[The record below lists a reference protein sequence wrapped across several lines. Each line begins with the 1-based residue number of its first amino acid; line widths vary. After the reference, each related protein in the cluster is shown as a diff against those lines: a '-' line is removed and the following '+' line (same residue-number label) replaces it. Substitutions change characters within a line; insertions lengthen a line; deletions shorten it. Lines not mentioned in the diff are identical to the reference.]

1 MKIAT
6 KTLNTRIKSKID
18 TLSNWQTA
26 STILF
31 AGEIGVATIA
41 ANAVLPSDLS
51 ALTGHLPAI
60 VIKVGDGTK
69 GWNELPYLSAFGADV
84 YDWAKAETKPAYA
97 ATEITGL
104 ADFIS
109 GEIND
114 TNTQYSFSYDN
125 SSNQLVIQKKDV
137 KDTGFVAYQTVD
149 IPIPD
154 LAGYIQ
160 KAEGTVTADEIT
172 SWTVDGKV
180 KGSGIQSN
188 NVQVH
193 LVGATQGNI
202 TTVGTNG
209 AIVDS
214 NKASADVQMKLT
226 TATANN
232 ILTANVDGFMQDSG
246 KGIDSVQFKVAGSK
260 VGDIPKFKDTTG
272 ELIDSGVLLD
282 SLATQA
288 WVTEQLGGITGVT
301 FQIVAS
307 YEDLPTTGENG
318 VIYLVPNGKTGNNAY
333 DEYIWVVSDGVGKYE
348 KIGSTEVDLSDYY
361 TKEQADDKFLQQTT
375 FNTTIANYYT
385 KDDSD
390 GRYYTQDYITT
401 NYYTKT
407 QTDTELGKKVNGKAS
422 GTTTGN
428 VVAWGSDGYNL
439 TDTGFTIA
447 KSVPANA
454 NFNDTGVTSVTANN
468 GLTGSIT
475 GRDLTIGISS
485 IDQSL
490 LSQGTS
496 DYLIFNCGTATTV
509 I

>member
-1 MKIAT
+1 MAT
-6 KTLNTRIKSKID
+6 KTLSTRIKSKID

-26 STILF
+26 STVLF
-31 AGEIGVATIA
+31 AGEVGVATIA

-69 GWNELPYLSAFGADV
+69 NWNDLPYLSAFGADV
-84 YDWAKAETKPAYA
+84 YDWAKAENKPAYA
-97 ATEITGL
+97 ATEIIGL
-104 ADFIS
+104 TDFIS

-114 TNTQYSFSYDN
+114 TNTQYSFSYN
-125 SSNQLVIQKKDV
+125 NGTNQLVIQKKDV
-137 KDTGFVAYQTVD
+137 KDTGFIAYQTVD

-154 LAGYIQ
+154 LTSYIQ
-160 KAEGTVTADEIT
+160 KTEESIVADELA
-172 SWTVDGKV
+172 SWAVDGKV
-180 KGSGIQSN
+180 KGSGIQSS

-193 LVGATQGNI
+193 LTGATPGNVAI
-202 TTVGTNG
+202 VGING
-209 AIVDS
+209 AMVDG
-214 NKASADVQMKLT
+214 NKALSDIQTKLT

-232 ILTANVDGFMQDSG
+232 ILTANADGFMQDSG

-288 WVTEQLGGITGVT
+288 WVTEQLGGITGVS

-307 YEDLPTTGENG
+307 YEELPTIGENG

-333 DEYIWVVSDGVGKYE
+333 DEYIWVTSDGTGKYE

-361 TKEQADDKFLQQTT
+361 TKEQADGKFLQQTT

-390 GRYYTQDYITT
+390 GRYYTQDYITA

-407 QTDTELGKKVNGKAS
+407 QTDTELGKKVNGNAT

-428 VVAWGSDGYNL
+428 VVAWGSDGYHI

-468 GLTGSIT
+468 GLTGTISD
-475 GRDLTIGISS
+475 RDLTIGIDS

-490 LSQGTS
+490 LSQGTN
-496 DYLIFNCGTATTV
+496 DYLIFNCGTTTTV

>member
-1 MKIAT
+1 MAT

-26 STILF
+26 STVLF

-84 YDWAKAETKPAYA
+84 YDWAKAETKPLYA

-125 SSNQLVIQKKDV
+125 GNNQLVIQKKDV

-154 LAGYIQ
+154 LTGYIQ
-160 KAEGTVTADEIT
+160 KAEGNVVADELT

-180 KGSGIQSN
+180 KGSGIQSD

-193 LVGATQGNI
+193 LTGATPGNVAI
-202 TTVGTNG
+202 VGING
-209 AIVDS
+209 AIVDG
-214 NKASADVQMKLT
+214 NKALSDIQTKLT

-232 ILTANVDGFMQDSG
+232 ILTANADGFIQDSG

-307 YEDLPTTGENG
+307 YEELPTTGENG

-333 DEYIWVVSDGVGKYE
+333 DEYIWVTSDGTGKYE

-361 TKEQADDKFLQQTT
+361 TKEQADGKFLQQTT

-390 GRYYTQDYITT
+390 GRYYTQEYITT

-407 QTDTELGKKVNGKAS
+407 QTDTELGKKVNGNAT

-428 VVAWGSDGYNL
+428 VVAWGSDGYHI

-468 GLTGSIT
+468 GLTGTISD
-475 GRDLTIGISS
+475 RDLTIGIDS

-496 DYLIFNCGTATTV
+496 DYLIFNCGTTTTV

>member
-1 MKIAT
+1 MAT

-26 STILF
+26 STVLF

-69 GWNELPYLSAFGADV
+69 GWNDLPYLSAFGADV
-84 YDWAKAETKPAYA
+84 YDWAKAENKPEYA

-114 TNTQYSFSYDN
+114 TNTQYSFSYN
-125 SSNQLVIQKKDV
+125 NGSNQLVIQKKDV

-154 LAGYIQ
+154 LTGYIQ
-160 KAEGTVTADEIT
+160 KAEGNVAADELT

-193 LVGATQGNI
+193 LAGATQDNLTI
-202 TTVGTNG
+202 VGANG

-214 NKASADVQMKLT
+214 NKALADVQTKLT

-232 ILTANVDGFMQDSG
+232 ILTANADGFMQDSG
-246 KGIDSVQFKVAGSK
+246 KGINSVQFKVTGAK
-260 VGDIPKFKDTTG
+260 VGDIPKFKDATG

-288 WVTEQLGGITGVT
+288 WVTEQLGGITGVS

-307 YEDLPTTGENG
+307 YEELPTTGENG

-333 DEYIWVVSDGVGKYE
+333 DEYIWVVSDGTGKYE
-348 KIGSTEVDLSDYY
+348 KIGSTEVDLSGYY

-401 NYYTKT
+401 NYYTKA

-439 TDTGFTIA
+439 ADTGFTIA

-468 GLTGSIT
+468 GLTGSIVSR
-475 GRDLTIGISS
+475 GLTIGISS

-490 LSQGTS
+490 LSQGSS

>member
-1 MKIAT
+1 MAT

-26 STILF
+26 STVLF

-69 GWNELPYLSAFGADV
+69 GWNDLPYLSAFGADV
-84 YDWAKAETKPAYA
+84 YDWAKAENKPAYA

-125 SSNQLVIQKKDV
+125 GNNQLVIQKKDV

-154 LAGYIQ
+154 LTSYTQ
-160 KAEGTVTADEIT
+160 KAEGNIAADELV

-180 KGSGIQSN
+180 KGSGIQSS

-193 LVGATQGNI
+193 LTGATQGNVAI
-202 TTVGTNG
+202 VGING
-209 AIVDS
+209 AIVDG

-232 ILTANVDGFMQDSG
+232 ILTANADGFMQDSG

-260 VGDIPKFKDTTG
+260 VGDIPKFKDATG

-307 YEDLPTTGENG
+307 YEELPTTGENG

-333 DEYIWVVSDGVGKYE
+333 DEYIWVVSDGTGKYE

-361 TKEQADDKFLQQTT
+361 TKEQTDGKFLQQTT

-401 NYYTKT
+401 NYYTKA

-422 GTTTGN
+422 GTTAGN
-428 VVAWGSDGYNL
+428 VVGWGSDGYNL

-468 GLTGSIT
+468 GLTGSII

-496 DYLIFNCGTATTV
+496 DYLIFNCGTTTTV

>member
-1 MKIAT
+1 MAT

-18 TLSNWQTA
+18 SLSNWQTA
-26 STILF
+26 STVLF

-69 GWNELPYLSAFGADV
+69 NWNDLPYLSAFGADV
-84 YDWAKAETKPAYA
+84 YDWAKAETKPPYA

-104 ADFIS
+104 TDFIS

-125 SSNQLVIQKKDV
+125 GNNQLVIQKKDV
-137 KDTGFVAYQTVD
+137 KDTGFIAYQTVD

-154 LAGYIQ
+154 LTGYIQ
-160 KAEGTVTADEIT
+160 KAEGNVVADELV

-180 KGSGIQSN
+180 KGTGIQSSE
-188 NVQVH
+188 VQ
-193 LVGATQGNI
+193 LQLTSATPGNI
-202 TTVGTNG
+202 VIVGL
-209 AIVDS
+209 
-214 NKASADVQMKLT
+214 NKAMVDGNKALGDVQMKLT

-232 ILTANVDGFMQDSG
+232 ILTADAEGFMQDSG

-307 YEDLPTTGENG
+307 YEELPTPGENG

-333 DEYIWVVSDGVGKYE
+333 DEYIWVTSDGTGKYE

-361 TKEQADDKFLQQTT
+361 TKEQVDGKFLQQTT

-407 QTDTELGKKVNGKAS
+407 QTNTELGKKVNGNAT

-428 VVAWGSDGYNL
+428 VVAWGSDGYHI

-468 GLTGSIT
+468 GLTGTISD
-475 GRDLTIGISS
+475 RDLTIGIDS

-490 LSQGTS
+490 LSQGTN
-496 DYLIFNCGTATTV
+496 DYLIFNCGTTTTV

>member
-1 MKIAT
+1 MAT
-6 KTLNTRIKSKID
+6 KTLNTRIKSKVD
-18 TLSNWQTA
+18 SLSNWLAAT
-26 STILF
+26 TTLL

-41 ANAVLPSDLS
+41 AGTALPTELA
-51 ALTGHLPAI
+51 ALTNHLPAI

-69 GWNELPYLSAFGADV
+69 NWNDLPYLSAFGADV
-84 YDWAKAETKPAYA
+84 YDWAKAETKPTYA

-104 ADFIS
+104 ADYIS
-109 GEIND
+109 GSIKD
-114 TNTQYSFSYDN
+114 TNTQYDFSYN
-125 SSNQLVIQKKDV
+125 TSSNQLVIKKKDV
-137 KDTGFVAYQTVD
+137 SDTEYVAYETVD

-154 LAGYIQ
+154 LSSYIQ
-160 KAEGTVTADEIT
+160 KAEGNVAADELA

-180 KGSGIQSN
+180 KGTGIQSSE
-188 NVQVH
+188 VQ
-193 LVGATQGNI
+193 LQLKSATPGNI
-202 TTVGTNG
+202 VIVGL
-209 AIVDS
+209 
-214 NKASADVQMKLT
+214 NKAMVDGNKALGDVQMKLT

-232 ILTANVDGFMQDSG
+232 ILTADAEGFMQDSG

-288 WVTEQLGGITGVT
+288 WVTEQLGGITGIS

-307 YEDLPTTGENG
+307 YDDLPTTGENG

-333 DEYIWVVSDGVGKYE
+333 DEYIWVTSDGTGKYE

-361 TKEQADDKFLQQTT
+361 TKEQADGKFLQQTT

-390 GRYYTQDYITT
+390 GRYYTQEYITA

-407 QTDTELGKKVNGKAS
+407 QTNTELGKKVNGNAT

-428 VVAWGSDGYNL
+428 VVAWGSDGYHI

-468 GLTGSIT
+468 GLTGTIYD
-475 GRDLTIGISS
+475 RDLTIGIDS

-490 LSQGTS
+490 LSQGAS

>member
-1 MKIAT
+1 MAT

-18 TLSNWQTA
+18 SLSNWQTA
-26 STILF
+26 STVLF

-69 GWNELPYLSAFGADV
+69 NWNDLPYLSAFGADV
-84 YDWAKAETKPAYA
+84 YDWAKAETKPPYA

-125 SSNQLVIQKKDV
+125 GNNQLVIQKKDV
-137 KDTGFVAYQTVD
+137 KDTGFIAYQTVD

-154 LAGYIQ
+154 LTGYIQ
-160 KAEGTVTADEIT
+160 KAEGNVAADELV

-180 KGSGIQSN
+180 KGTGIQSSE
-188 NVQVH
+188 VQ
-193 LVGATQGNI
+193 LQLTSATPGNI
-202 TTVGTNG
+202 VIVGL
-209 AIVDS
+209 
-214 NKASADVQMKLT
+214 NKAMVDGNKALGDVQMKLT

-232 ILTANVDGFMQDSG
+232 ILTADAEGFMQDSG

-307 YEDLPTTGENG
+307 YEELPTPGENG

-333 DEYIWVVSDGVGKYE
+333 DEYIWVTSDGTGKYE

-361 TKEQADDKFLQQTT
+361 TKEQVDGKFLQQTT

-407 QTDTELGKKVNGKAS
+407 QTNTELGKKVNGNAT

-428 VVAWGSDGYNL
+428 VVAWGSDGYHI

-468 GLTGSIT
+468 GLTGTISD
-475 GRDLTIGISS
+475 RDLTIGIDS

-496 DYLIFNCGTATTV
+496 DYLIFNCGTTTTV

>member
-1 MKIAT
+1 MAT
-6 KTLNTRIKSKID
+6 KTLNTRIKSKTD

-26 STILF
+26 STVLF

-69 GWNELPYLSAFGADV
+69 GWNDLPYLSAFGADV
-84 YDWAKAETKPAYA
+84 YDWAKAENKPVYA

-125 SSNQLVIQKKDV
+125 ENNQLVIKKKDV

-154 LAGYIQ
+154 LSTYVE
-160 KAEGTVTADEIT
+160 KSSGTVSASEVV
-172 SWTVDGKV
+172 SWTTDGKIQ
-180 KGSGIQSN
+180 GSGIQSDN
-188 NVQVH
+188 IQTH
-193 LVGATQGNI
+193 LTGATVGNI
-202 TTVGTNG
+202 TKVGANGVIEDGNVAITN
-209 AIVDS
+209 I
-214 NKASADVQMKLT
+214 QTKLT
-226 TATANN
+226 SPTADN
-232 ILTANVDGFMQDSG
+232 ILTANAEGFMQDSG
-246 KGIDSVQFKVAGSK
+246 KGINSVQFKVAGSK
-260 VGDIPKFKDTTG
+260 VGDLPKFKDTTG

-288 WVTEQLGGITGVT
+288 WVTEQLGGITGVS

-307 YEDLPTTGENG
+307 YDDLPTTGENG
-318 VIYLVPNGKTGNNAY
+318 IIYLVPNGETGNNAY
-333 DEYIWVVSDGVGKYE
+333 DEYIWIVSDGTGKYE

-361 TKEQADDKFLQQTT
+361 TKEQTDGKFLQQTT

-407 QTDTELGKKVNGKAS
+407 QTNTELGKKVNGNAT

-428 VVAWGSDGYNL
+428 VVAWGSDGYHI

-468 GLTGSIT
+468 GLTGTISD
-475 GRDLTIGISS
+475 RDLTIGIDS

-490 LSQGTS
+490 LSQGTG
-496 DYLIFNCGTATTV
+496 DYLIFNCGTTTTV

>member
-1 MKIAT
+1 MAT
-6 KTLNTRIKSKID
+6 KTLNTRIKSKVD
-18 TLSNWQTA
+18 SLSNWQTA
-26 STILF
+26 ATTLL

-41 ANAVLPSDLS
+41 AGTALPTELA
-51 ALTGHLPAI
+51 ALTNHLPAI

-69 GWNELPYLSAFGADV
+69 NWNDLPYLSAFGADV
-84 YDWAKAETKPAYA
+84 YDWAKAETKPTYA

-104 ADFIS
+104 ADYIS
-109 GEIND
+109 GSIKD
-114 TNTQYSFSYDN
+114 TNTQYDFSYN
-125 SSNQLVIQKKDV
+125 TSSNQLVIKKKDV
-137 KDTGFVAYQTVD
+137 SDTEYVAYETVD

-154 LAGYIQ
+154 LSTYVE
-160 KAEGTVTADEIT
+160 KSSGTVSASEVVSWTAD
-172 SWTVDGKV
+172 GKIQ
-180 KGSGIQSN
+180 GSGIQSDN
-188 NVQVH
+188 IQVY
-193 LVGATQGNI
+193 LTGSTPGNLARI
-202 TTVGTNG
+202 GLNG
-209 AIVDS
+209 AMVDS
-214 NKASADVQMKLT
+214 NIASADVQVKLT
-226 TATANN
+226 SSTADN
-232 ILTANVDGFMQDSG
+232 ILTANAEGFMQDSG
-246 KGIDSVQFKVAGSK
+246 KGINSVQLKVAGSK
-260 VGDIPKFKDTTG
+260 VGDLPKFKDTTG

-288 WVTEQLGGITGVT
+288 WVTEQLGGITGVS

-307 YEDLPTTGENG
+307 YDDLPTTGENG
-318 VIYLVPNGKTGNNAY
+318 IIYLVPNGETGNNAY
-333 DEYIWVVSDGVGKYE
+333 DEYIWIVSDGTGKYE

-361 TKEQADDKFLQQTT
+361 TKEQTDGKFLQQTT

-390 GRYYTQDYITT
+390 GRYYTQEYITA

-407 QTDTELGKKVNGKAS
+407 QTNTELGKKVNGNAT

-428 VVAWGSDGYNL
+428 VVAWGSDGYHI

-447 KSVPANA
+447 KSVPVNA

-468 GLTGSIT
+468 GLTGTISN
-475 GRDLTIGISS
+475 RDLTIGIDS

>member
-1 MKIAT
+1 MAT
-6 KTLNTRIKSKID
+6 KTLSTRIKSKID

-26 STILF
+26 STVLF

-69 GWNELPYLSAFGADV
+69 VWNELPYLSAFGADV
-84 YDWAKAETKPAYA
+84 YDWAKAENKPAYA

-104 ADFIS
+104 TDFIS

-114 TNTQYSFSYDN
+114 TNTQYSFSYN
-125 SSNQLVIQKKDV
+125 NGTNQLVIQKKDV
-137 KDTGFVAYQTVD
+137 KDTGFIAYQTVD

-154 LAGYIQ
+154 LTSYIQ
-160 KAEGTVTADEIT
+160 KTEESIVADELA
-172 SWTVDGKV
+172 SWAVDGKV
-180 KGSGIQSN
+180 KGSGIQSS

-193 LVGATQGNI
+193 LTGATPGN
-202 TTVGTNG
+202 V
-209 AIVDS
+209 AIVGIDGAMVDG
-214 NKASADVQMKLT
+214 NKALSDIQTKLT

-232 ILTANVDGFMQDSG
+232 ILTANADGFMQDSG

-272 ELIDSGVLLD
+272 ELVDSGVLLD

-288 WVTEQLGGITGVT
+288 WVTEQLGGIIGVS

-307 YEDLPTTGENG
+307 YEELPTTGENG

-333 DEYIWVVSDGVGKYE
+333 DEYIWVTSDGTGKYE

-361 TKEQADDKFLQQTT
+361 TKEQADGKFLQQAT

-407 QTDTELGKKVNGKAS
+407 QTNTELGKKVNGNAT

-428 VVAWGSDGYNL
+428 VVAWGSDGYHI

-468 GLTGSIT
+468 GLTGTISD
-475 GRDLTIGISS
+475 RDLTIGIDS

-496 DYLIFNCGTATTV
+496 DYLIFNCGTTTTV

>member
-1 MKIAT
+1 MAT
-6 KTLNTRIKSKID
+6 KTLNTRIKSKVD
-18 TLSNWQTA
+18 SLSNWQTA
-26 STILF
+26 TTTLF

-41 ANAVLPSDLS
+41 AGTALPPELA
-51 ALTGHLPAI
+51 ALTNHLPAI

-69 GWNELPYLSAFGADV
+69 NWNDLPYLSAFGADV
-84 YDWAKAETKPAYA
+84 YDWAKAETKPTYA

-104 ADFIS
+104 ADYIS
-109 GEIND
+109 GLIKD
-114 TNTQYSFSYDN
+114 TNTQYDFSYN
-125 SSNQLVIQKKDV
+125 TSSNQLVIKKKDV
-137 KDTGFVAYQTVD
+137 SDTEYVAYETVD

-154 LAGYIQ
+154 LSSYAKYETTVDTNDGEIAYWKTAGVITSAGTTISDIQ
-160 KAEGTVTADEIT
+160 THLTGATVGNVTKVGTDGVIEDGNVAIANIQTKLTSSTAD
-172 SWTVDGKV
+172 
-180 KGSGIQSN
+180 
-188 NVQVH
+188 
-193 LVGATQGNI
+193 
-202 TTVGTNG
+202 
-209 AIVDS
+209 
-214 NKASADVQMKLT
+214 
-226 TATANN
+226 N
-232 ILTANVDGFMQDSG
+232 ILTANADGFMQDSG
-246 KGIDSVQFKVAGSK
+246 KGINSVQFKVAGSK
-260 VGDIPKFKDTTG
+260 VGDIPKFKDATG

-288 WVTEQLGGITGVT
+288 WVTEQLGGITGVS

-307 YEDLPTTGENG
+307 YDDLPTTGENG
-318 VIYLVPNGKTGNNAY
+318 IIYLVPNGETGNNAY
-333 DEYIWVVSDGVGKYE
+333 DEYIWIVSDGTGKYE

-361 TKEQADDKFLQQTT
+361 TKEQTDGKFLQQTT

-390 GRYYTQDYITT
+390 GRYYTQEYITA

-407 QTDTELGKKVNGKAS
+407 QTNTELGKKVNGNAT

-428 VVAWGSDGYNL
+428 VVAWGSDGYHI

-447 KSVPANA
+447 KSVPVNA

-468 GLTGSIT
+468 GLTGTISN
-475 GRDLTIGISS
+475 RDLTIGIDS

>member
-1 MKIAT
+1 MAT

-18 TLSNWQTA
+18 SLSNWQTA
-26 STILF
+26 STVLF

-69 GWNELPYLSAFGADV
+69 NWNDLPYLSAFGADV
-84 YDWAKAETKPAYA
+84 YDWAKAETKPPYA

-104 ADFIS
+104 SDFIS

-125 SSNQLVIQKKDV
+125 GNNQLVIQKKDV
-137 KDTGFVAYQTVD
+137 KDTGFIAYQTVD

-154 LAGYIQ
+154 LTSYIQ
-160 KAEGTVTADEIT
+160 KAEGNVAADELV

-180 KGSGIQSN
+180 KGTGIQSSE
-188 NVQVH
+188 VQ
-193 LVGATQGNI
+193 LQLTSGTPGNI
-202 TTVGTNG
+202 VIVGL
-209 AIVDS
+209 
-214 NKASADVQMKLT
+214 NKAMVDGNKALGDVQMKLT

-232 ILTANVDGFMQDSG
+232 ILTADAEGFMQDSG

-307 YEDLPTTGENG
+307 YEELPTIGENG

-333 DEYIWVVSDGVGKYE
+333 DEYIWVTSDGTGKYE

-361 TKEQADDKFLQQTT
+361 TKEQVDGKFLQQTT

-407 QTDTELGKKVNGKAS
+407 QTNTELGKKVNGNAT

-428 VVAWGSDGYNL
+428 VVAWGSDGYHI

-468 GLTGSIT
+468 GLTGTISD
-475 GRDLTIGISS
+475 RDLTIGIDS

-490 LSQGTS
+490 LSQGTN
-496 DYLIFNCGTATTV
+496 DYLIFNCGTTTTV